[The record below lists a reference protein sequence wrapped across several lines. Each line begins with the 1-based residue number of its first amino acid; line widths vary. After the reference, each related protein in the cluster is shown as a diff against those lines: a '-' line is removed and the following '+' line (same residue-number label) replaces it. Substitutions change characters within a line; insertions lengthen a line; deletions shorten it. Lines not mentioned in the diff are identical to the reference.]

1 VFGIPELNTSSD
13 FFSQLKVQ
21 EVTYRMI
28 NVTETAAQKI
38 KSLLNEQ
45 GKSDYGLRMKVV
57 GGGCSGL
64 SYKLDFD
71 KDPTNQDT
79 VIEEHGVK
87 VFVDMKSAL
96 YLAGTELDYKDQ
108 LMDAGFKINNP
119 NAKSTCGCGESFSA

>member
-1 VFGIPELNTSSD
+1 
-13 FFSQLKVQ
+13 
-21 EVTYRMI
+21 MI

-45 GKSDYGLRMKVV
+45 GKPDYGLRMKVV

-64 SYKLDFD
+64 SYKLAFD

-108 LMDAGFKINNP
+108 LMDTGFKITNP